1 MKVVTSCKF
10 VDLPLLKLLVVRI
23 IHLLHE
29 LCSDIASSIMEM
41 LELMV
46 LVLHEK
52 FLCFVVLL
60 VH

>member
-10 VDLPLLKLLVVRI
+10 VDLPLSKLLVVRI

-29 LCSDIASSIMEM
+29 LCSGIASSIMEM

-52 FLCFVVLL
+52 FLCFVALL